1 MISSAETLKYLQQLQ
16 NLANN
21 AVSSA
26 TSARNATKQTDDED
40 DYQSIFTRIQKEQE
54 DWDAKMKELDIAQ
67 YKIQAMDSFWTGSHK
82 YQNLAYKYALR
93 EQQNQNQ
100 QAINSL
106 VFHISDLQRMNFA
119 DLANGNID
127 AKSAVELHKS
137 LNTAL
142 QSAVML
148 SMMNSTVMQ
157 SMQGSNSGGFYF

>member
-1 MISSAETLKYLQQLQ
+1 MINSAETLKYLQQLQ

-26 TSARNATKQTDDED
+26 TGTRRPQKQEED
-40 DYQSIFTRIQKEQE
+40 DYQSIFTKIQKEQQE
-54 DWDAKMKELDIAQ
+54 WDAKMKELDVAQ
-67 YKIQAMDSFWTGSHK
+67 YKIQAMDSFWTGNHK

-106 VFHISDLQRMNFA
+106 VADISTLQRLNLTS
-119 DLANGNID
+119 LANGEID
-127 AKSAVELHKS
+127 AKSAVELNKS

-148 SMMNSTVMQ
+148 SVMNSTA
-157 SMQGSNSGGFYF
+157 MQGIQNSTSGGFFF

>member
-1 MISSAETLKYLQQLQ
+1 MINSAETLKYLQQLQ

-26 TSARNATKQTDDED
+26 TSARNVQKQAGDED
-40 DYQSIFTRIQKEQE
+40 DYQSIFARIQKEQE
-54 DWDAKMKELDIAQ
+54 DWDAKMKELDMAQ
-67 YKIQAMDSFWTGSHK
+67 YKIQAMDSFWTGNHK

-106 VFHISDLQRMNFA
+106 VADISTLQRLN
-119 DLANGNID
+119 LTSLSNGEID
-127 AKSAVELHKS
+127 AKSAVELNKS

-148 SMMNSTVMQ
+148 SMMNNTA
-157 SMQGSNSGGFYF
+157 MQGLQGSSGGFYF

>member
-1 MISSAETLKYLQQLQ
+1 MINSAETLKYLQQLQ

-26 TSARNATKQTDDED
+26 TGTRRPQKQEED
-40 DYQSIFTRIQKEQE
+40 DYQSIFTKIQKEQQE
-54 DWDAKMKELDIAQ
+54 WDAKMKELDVVQ
-67 YKIQAMDSFWTGSHK
+67 YKIQAMDSFWTGNHK

-106 VFHISDLQRMNFA
+106 VADISTLQRLNLTS
-119 DLANGNID
+119 LANGEID
-127 AKSAVELHKS
+127 AKSAVELNKS

-142 QSAVML
+142 QSTVML
-148 SMMNSTVMQ
+148 SVMNNSVMQ
-157 SMQGSNSGGFYF
+157 SSNSGGFFF

>member
-1 MISSAETLKYLQQLQ
+1 MINNAETLKYLQQLQ

-21 AVSSA
+21 AVSSVA
-26 TSARNATKQTDDED
+26 KVHNAQKQAGDEE
-40 DYQSIFTRIQKEQE
+40 DYQSIFAKIQKEQE

-67 YKIQAMDSFWTGSHK
+67 YKIQAMDSFWTGNHK
-82 YQNLAYKYALR
+82 YQNMAYKYALR

-106 VFHISDLQRMNFA
+106 VADISTLQRLNLTS
-119 DLANGNID
+119 LANGEID
-127 AKSAVELHKS
+127 AKSAVELNKS

-148 SMMNSTVMQ
+148 SVMNNSVMQ
-157 SMQGSNSGGFYF
+157 SMQSSNSGGFFF

>member
-1 MISSAETLKYLQQLQ
+1 MINSAETLKYLQQLQ
-16 NLANN
+16 NLASN

-26 TSARNATKQTDDED
+26 AKVHDQKQAGEGE
-40 DYQSIFTRIQKEQE
+40 DYQSIFAKIQKEQE
-54 DWDAKMKELDIAQ
+54 DWDAKMKELDVAQ

-106 VFHISDLQRMNFA
+106 VADISTLQRLNLTS
-119 DLANGNID
+119 LANGEID
-127 AKSAVELHKS
+127 AKSAVELNKS

-148 SMMNSTVMQ
+148 SMMNNTA
-157 SMQGSNSGGFYF
+157 MQGLQGSSGGFYF

>member
-1 MISSAETLKYLQQLQ
+1 MINSAETLKYLQQLQ
-16 NLANN
+16 NLASN
-21 AVSSA
+21 AVASA
-26 TSARNATKQTDDED
+26 AKVHDQKQAGEGE
-40 DYQSIFTRIQKEQE
+40 DYQSIFAKIQKEQE
-54 DWDAKMKELDIAQ
+54 DWDAKMKELDVAQ

-106 VFHISDLQRMNFA
+106 VADISTLQRLNLTS
-119 DLANGNID
+119 LANGEID
-127 AKSAVELHKS
+127 AKSAVELNKS

-148 SMMNSTVMQ
+148 SMMNNTA
-157 SMQGSNSGGFYF
+157 MQGLQGSSGGFYF

>member
-1 MISSAETLKYLQQLQ
+1 MINSAETLKYLQQLQ

-26 TSARNATKQTDDED
+26 TSTRRPQKQEED
-40 DYQSIFTRIQKEQE
+40 DYQSIFTKIQKEQQE
-54 DWDAKMKELDIAQ
+54 WDAKMKELDVAQ
-67 YKIQAMDSFWTGSHK
+67 YKIQAMDSFWTGNHK

-106 VFHISDLQRMNFA
+106 VADISTLQRLNLTS
-119 DLANGNID
+119 LANGEID
-127 AKSAVELHKS
+127 AKSAVELNKS

-142 QSAVML
+142 QSTVML
-148 SMMNSTVMQ
+148 SVMNNSVMQ
-157 SMQGSNSGGFYF
+157 SSNSGGFFF

>member
-1 MISSAETLKYLQQLQ
+1 MINSAETLKYLQQLQ

-26 TSARNATKQTDDED
+26 TSTRRPQKQEDD
-40 DYQSIFTRIQKEQE
+40 DYQSIFTKIQKEQQE
-54 DWDAKMKELDIAQ
+54 WDAKMKELDVAQ
-67 YKIQAMDSFWTGSHK
+67 YKIQAMDSFWTGNHK

-106 VFHISDLQRMNFA
+106 VADISTLQRLNLTS
-119 DLANGNID
+119 LANGEID
-127 AKSAVELHKS
+127 AKSAVELNKS

-148 SMMNSTVMQ
+148 SVMNNTAMQGMQNST
-157 SMQGSNSGGFYF
+157 SGGFFF

>member
-26 TSARNATKQTDDED
+26 TSARNVQKQAGDED
-40 DYQSIFTRIQKEQE
+40 DYQSIFARIQKEQE
-54 DWDAKMKELDIAQ
+54 DWDAKMKELDMAQ

-106 VFHISDLQRMNFA
+106 VADISTLQRLNLTS
-119 DLANGNID
+119 LANGEID
-127 AKSAVELHKS
+127 AKSAVELNKS

-148 SMMNSTVMQ
+148 SVMNNTAMQGVQNST
-157 SMQGSNSGGFYF
+157 SGGFFF

>member
-1 MISSAETLKYLQQLQ
+1 MINNAETLKYLQQLQ

-26 TSARNATKQTDDED
+26 AKVHNAQKQAGDEE
-40 DYQSIFTRIQKEQE
+40 DYQSIFAKIQKEQE

-67 YKIQAMDSFWTGSHK
+67 YKIQAMDSFWTGNHK
-82 YQNLAYKYALR
+82 YQNMAYKYALR

-106 VFHISDLQRMNFA
+106 VADISTLQRLNLTS
-119 DLANGNID
+119 LANGEID
-127 AKSAVELHKS
+127 AKSAVELNKS

-148 SMMNSTVMQ
+148 SVMNSTA
-157 SMQGSNSGGFYF
+157 MQGIQNSTSGGFFF

>member
-1 MISSAETLKYLQQLQ
+1 MINSAETLKYLQQLQ

-26 TSARNATKQTDDED
+26 TGTRRPQKQEED
-40 DYQSIFTRIQKEQE
+40 DYQSIFTKIQKEQQE
-54 DWDAKMKELDIAQ
+54 WDAKMKELDVAQ
-67 YKIQAMDSFWTGSHK
+67 YKIQAMDSFWTGNHK

-106 VFHISDLQRMNFA
+106 VADISTLQRLNLTS
-119 DLANGNID
+119 LANGEID
-127 AKSAVELHKS
+127 AKSAVELNKS

-142 QSAVML
+142 QSTVML
-148 SMMNSTVMQ
+148 SVMNNSVMQ
-157 SMQGSNSGGFYF
+157 SSNSGGFFF